1 MKRIGIVDFT
11 VGNIGSI
18 FNAFTFIGYEPKLVN
33 NRKELEKSDL
43 IVLPGVG
50 SFKSGM
56 EGLKS
61 LNIIPELEN
70 QILIRKKAV
79 LGICLGMQILFKS
92 SEENEDINGLGWI
105 DGKIKKL
112 DTINNNFPIP
122 HVGWNDVIWED
133 KSKLKSSSSST
144 SCFYFVHSYGLIE
157 KPNDAQLECYTEY
170 GQKIIAGVRKNNISG
185 FQFHPEK
192 SQDEGLNLLENC
204 VIQND

>member
-18 FNAFTFIGYEPKLVN
+18 FNAFSFIGCDPILV
-33 NRKELEKSDL
+33 KDKKDLEKSDL

-56 EGLKS
+56 QGLKS

-70 QILIRKKAV
+70 QIFIRSKAV
-79 LGICLGMQILFKS
+79 LGICLGMQLLFKS

-112 DTINNNFPIP
+112 DPISDNFPIP
-122 HVGWNDVIWED
+122 HVGWNDVVWEEN
-133 KSKLKSSSSST
+133 SKLKLNST

-157 KPNDAQLECYTEY
+157 KPTDAQLECYTEY
-170 GQKIIAGVRKNNISG
+170 GQKIIAGIRKNNISG

-192 SQDEGLNLLENC
+192 SQDEGLNLLENW

>member
-192 SQDEGLNLLENC
+192 SQDEGLNLLENW